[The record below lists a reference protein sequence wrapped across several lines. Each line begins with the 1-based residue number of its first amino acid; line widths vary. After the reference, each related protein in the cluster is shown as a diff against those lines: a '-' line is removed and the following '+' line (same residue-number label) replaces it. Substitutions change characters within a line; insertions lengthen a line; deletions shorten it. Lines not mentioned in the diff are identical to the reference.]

1 MRMVFNGA
9 SLSPGLRL
17 SIGIP
22 RSPDSPDSDDDENDP
37 DLDPREL
44 LDHFCLR
51 YGASF
56 W

>member
-22 RSPDSPDSDDDENDP
+22 RSPDSSDSNEADP
-37 DLDPREL
+37 DLDSREL